1 MTLSSRHPTGSARP
15 GPPND
20 RPKAPAPTPPPR
32 WRMWLLPAGII
43 ITLLLFTLPHT
54 SSTPT
59 KNFSYSTFLSQVE
72 KGDVRTASVNPGGA
86 ISGTLKGGDN
96 YTSQIPTAID
106 DTQLAPTLKSHDVDV
121 TGQGQGSALLVDLL
135 SFLPLL
141 LLIAF
146 FIWMGRRSSRQL
158 AGGIMG
164 FGGSKAKVYDEDRP
178 STRFAD
184 IAGYEGAKREV
195 AEVVDFLSH
204 PERYAR
210 AGAIG
215 PRGVLMVGPPGT
227 GKTLMARAVA
237 GEAGVPFLAL
247 TGSSFVELFVGVG
260 ASRVRDLFADA
271 RKRAPSII
279 FIDEIDAI
287 GQRRG
292 GSIVSNDEREQTL
305 NQLLAEMD
313 GFDPTTGV
321 VVMAATNRP
330 EVLDPALLRP
340 GRFDREVEIPL
351 PNQAERAAI
360 LVVHGKDKHL
370 SDDVDFVAVARA
382 TPGFSGADLANLINE
397 AAIVAVRDNRDVIYA
412 HDIDEARDRIIL
424 GRRDAS
430 NALLPEEKHSV
441 AVHEAGHALVAY
453 FSAHADPV
461 AKITILPAGRALGVT
476 EQLPVDERHL
486 YSESYLLDS
495 LAIRL
500 GGRASEIL
508 VLGEASTGA
517 ANDLSGATDLAI
529 KMVREW
535 GLSPRLGPIGYGS
548 DQPSY
553 LSGSPLGQERPY
565 AEGTQ
570 EVIDQEVSRLLVEA
584 EERARQLLEDNRAAL
599 DAVVAALLEKE
610 TISGEELADL
620 VEHANDAASGPPSL
634 ATSNSNSAT

>member
-1 MTLSSRHPTGSARP
+1 M
-15 GPPND
+15 
-20 RPKAPAPTPPPR
+20 
-32 WRMWLLPAGII
+32 PAGVL
-43 ITLLLFTLPHT
+43 ITLILFSIPHMT
-54 SSTPT
+54 GTPT
-59 KNFSYSTFLSQVE
+59 KNFSYSKFVSE
-72 KGDVRTASVNPGGA
+72 IESGNVRTASVNPGGG
-86 ISGTLKGGDN
+86 ITGSLKGGDD
-96 YTSQIPTAID
+96 YTSQIPTAIT
-106 DTQLAPTLKSHDVDV
+106 DTQLAPILKTRDVDV
-121 TGQGQGSALLVDLL
+121 TGVGQGSNLLLDLL
-135 SFLPLL
+135 SFLPFVLF
-141 LLIAF
+141 IAF
-146 FIWMGRRSSRQL
+146 FVWIGRRNSRQL

-164 FGGSKAKVYDEDRP
+164 FGGSKAKVYDEDKP
-178 STRFAD
+178 TTRFAD
-184 IAGYEGAKREV
+184 IAGYDGAKREV
-195 AEVVDFLSH
+195 SEVVDFLSN
-204 PERYAR
+204 PERYAH

-215 PRGVLMVGPPGT
+215 PRGVLLVGPPGT

-237 GEAGVPFLAL
+237 GEADVPFLAL

-313 GFDPTTGV
+313 GFDPSTGV

-351 PNQAERAAI
+351 PNQAERTAI
-360 LVVHGKDKHL
+360 LKVHAKGKHL
-370 SDDVDFVAVARA
+370 APGVDFENVARA

-397 AAIVAVRDNRDVIYA
+397 SAIVAVRDNRDDIFA
-412 HDIDEARDRIIL
+412 ADIDEARDRILL

-441 AVHEAGHALVAY
+441 AVHESGHALVALL
-453 FSAHADPV
+453 SEHADPV

-486 YSESYLLDS
+486 YPESYLLDS
-495 LAIRL
+495 LAVRL

-517 ANDLSGATDLAI
+517 ANDLSGATELASR
-529 KMVREW
+529 MVKEW

-548 DQPSY
+548 DGPAY
-553 LSGSPLGQERPY
+553 LSGSPFGQERPY

-570 EVIDQEVSRLLVEA
+570 QAIDEEVTRLLREA
-584 EERARQLLEDNRAAL
+584 EERAHELLSENSIAL
-599 DAVVAALLEKE
+599 DAVIAVLLEKE
-610 TISGEELADL
+610 TISGEELMDI
-620 VEHANDAASGPPSL
+620 VGQVQRSTNGSEPASGSSIEGPIGHQ
-634 ATSNSNSAT
+634 A

>member
-1 MTLSSRHPTGSARP
+1 
-15 GPPND
+15 
-20 RPKAPAPTPPPR
+20 
-32 WRMWLLPAGII
+32 
-43 ITLLLFTLPHT
+43 
-54 SSTPT
+54 
-59 KNFSYSTFLSQVE
+59 
-72 KGDVRTASVNPGGA
+72 
-86 ISGTLKGGDN
+86 
-96 YTSQIPTAID
+96 
-106 DTQLAPTLKSHDVDV
+106 
-121 TGQGQGSALLVDLL
+121 
-135 SFLPLL
+135 
-141 LLIAF
+141 
-146 FIWMGRRSSRQL
+146 
-158 AGGIMG
+158 
-164 FGGSKAKVYDEDRP
+164 
-178 STRFAD
+178 
-184 IAGYEGAKREV
+184 
-195 AEVVDFLSH
+195 
-204 PERYAR
+204 
-210 AGAIG
+210 
-215 PRGVLMVGPPGT
+215 
-227 GKTLMARAVA
+227 
-237 GEAGVPFLAL
+237 
-247 TGSSFVELFVGVG
+247 
-260 ASRVRDLFADA
+260 
-271 RKRAPSII
+271 
-279 FIDEIDAI
+279 
-287 GQRRG
+287 
-292 GSIVSNDEREQTL
+292 
-305 NQLLAEMD
+305 
-313 GFDPTTGV
+313 
-321 VVMAATNRP
+321 
-330 EVLDPALLRP
+330 
-340 GRFDREVEIPL
+340 
-351 PNQAERAAI
+351 
-360 LVVHGKDKHL
+360 
-370 SDDVDFVAVARA
+370 VDFVAVARA

-500 GGRASEIL
+500 GGRASETL